1 MEIWRK
7 LQIANVVFAVVAIVL
22 SVVAFNAH
30 NVDCWAMWAWSI
42 TLCTFMFLVP
52 MPVIERNKKGNTIAY
67 ALTFFLAV
75 VLAATINTWLKDYP
89 TESLFSR
96 SMLVYIV
103 AYTVL
108 ALLLA
113 AWLKIKE
120 KRKIDKKPKIKD
132 YVTRS

>member
-7 LQIANVVFAVVAIVL
+7 MQIANVAFAVVAVAL
-22 SVVAFNAH
+22 SVVAFYAAD
-30 NVDCWAMWAWSI
+30 VACWAMWAWSI
-42 TLCTFMFLVP
+42 TLCMFMFLVP
-52 MPVIERNKKGNTIAY
+52 MPVIERNKQDNTIAY

-75 VLAATINTWLKDYP
+75 VVAAAVNTWLKDHP

-96 SMLVYIV
+96 SMLVYM
-103 AYTVL
+103 ATYTLL

-120 KRKIDKKPKIKD
+120 KNKNK
-132 YVTRS
+132 